1 MFSQFYNSLL
11 LICEILFEFS
21 FSLLLFGFVL
31 YFSSFYPY
39 SCIALFGSLC
49 CLLASSFCSFVYLP
63 DLHSFFFFLRLQ
75 CCSLPV
81 VFISFS
87 FPPSCLNVI
96 IICLPLKLF
105 PRFFFAFCR
114 VATFVVR
121 FLNTFLIFSAC
132 FYVLR
137 VFCDILL
144 STILSLIR
152 VLLFLR
158 FLENSLF

>member
-63 DLHSFFFFLRLQ
+63 DLHSFFFRDYSVVLFQLFSSLFLFHLLAWMLLLFV
-75 CCSLPV
+75 CLS
-81 VFISFS
+81 
-87 FPPSCLNVI
+87 SCFLV
-96 IICLPLKLF
+96 
-105 PRFFFAFCR
+105 FFFAFCR